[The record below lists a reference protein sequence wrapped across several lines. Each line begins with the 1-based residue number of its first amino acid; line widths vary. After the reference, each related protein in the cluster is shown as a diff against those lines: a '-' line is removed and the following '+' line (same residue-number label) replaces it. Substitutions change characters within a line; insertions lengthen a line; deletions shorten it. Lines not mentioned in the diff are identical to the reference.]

1 MKSKHLA
8 ALAAAIAAISS
19 SGVLAQA
26 QPQVAAVPTLLT
38 LSAEAS
44 ANAAPD
50 VADIGAGVVTQA
62 TEASA
67 ALSANAEKMT
77 RVVAALRKAGVTER
91 DIQTSGLNLQPQYRY
106 EQNQPP
112 VLTGYQVNNRVS
124 VTLRDLRQAGKIID
138 TLVAEGANQVDGPSF
153 RVDKPEPLMDK
164 ARAEAVRIGKSRAD
178 LYARAAGMKV
188 RRILSMSEQGSSQPM
203 PMPMPRVMAMEA
215 KADSPIAPGEVRL
228 AAMLTMVFELE

>member
-19 SGVLAQA
+19 SGVLAQG
-26 QPQVAAVPTLLT
+26 QPQIAAVPTLLT

-44 ANAAPD
+44 ANAEPD

-77 RVVAALRKAGVTER
+77 RVVAALRKAGIAER

-228 AAMLTMVFELE
+228 AATLTMVFELE

>member
-1 MKSKHLA
+1 MKPKHIA
-8 ALAAAIAAISS
+8 TVAAAIAALSATAA
-19 SGVLAQA
+19 GAQA
-26 QPQVAAVPTLLT
+26 AAQAAPAPTMLT
-38 LSAEAS
+38 LSAEAGVE
-44 ANAAPD
+44 AVPD

-67 ALSANAEKMT
+67 ALSANAEKMQ
-77 RVVAALRKAGVTER
+77 RVVAALRKAGVAER

-112 VLTGYQVNNRVS
+112 ALTGYQVSNRVS

-138 TLVAEGANQVDGPSF
+138 TLVAEGANQVDGPTF

-164 ARAEAVRIGKSRAD
+164 ARADAVRIGKARAD
-178 LYARAAGMKV
+178 LYAKAAGMTV
-188 RRILSMSEQGSSQPM
+188 RRIDSMSEQGISQPT
-203 PMPMPRVMAMEA
+203 PVPMPRMAAMEA

-228 AAMLTMVFELE
+228 AATLTMVFELE